1 MLAARRIEGMDDGKP
16 DDRLA
21 VLERQLMYLYAHF
34 GLDPAAADQ
43 VELPVPSEITALV
56 RYGKKV
62 AAIRDYRRTFNASL
76 ADATRAVGRLAH

>member
-1 MLAARRIEGMDDGKP
+1 MDHGKT

-21 VLERQLMYLYAHF
+21 VLERQITYLYAHF

-43 VELPVPSEITALV
+43 VELPVPTEITTLV
-56 RYGKKV
+56 RDGKEV
-62 AAIRDYRRTFNASL
+62 AAIRDYRRAFNASL

>member
-1 MLAARRIEGMDDGKP
+1 MDDGQP

-21 VLERQLMYLYAHF
+21 VLEWQITYLYAHF

-56 RYGKKV
+56 RDGKKV
-62 AAIRDYRRTFNASL
+62 AAIRDYRRAFNASL